1 MNARGIARQIMLT
14 TSLQFRTNNIIRTN
28 NKGRLIETS
37 LGLALGSLSGECR
50 LTLLHATECLIA
62 GLRRKSVI
70 VGLKSDEFCLQIA
83 DALLQTA
90 HLRDHSRV
98 RTADVAE

>member
-1 MNARGIARQIMLT
+1 MSVRM
-14 TSLQFRTNNIIRTN
+14 STN

-37 LGLALGSLSGECR
+37 LDLALRSLSGECR
-50 LTLLHATECLIA
+50 LALLHSAESLIA

-70 VGLKSDEFCLQIA
+70 VGLKSDEFCLQIT